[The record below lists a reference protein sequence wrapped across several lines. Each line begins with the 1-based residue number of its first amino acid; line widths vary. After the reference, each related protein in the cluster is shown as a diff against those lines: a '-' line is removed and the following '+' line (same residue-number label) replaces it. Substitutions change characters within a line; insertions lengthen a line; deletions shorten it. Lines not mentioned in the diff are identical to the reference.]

1 MGLEGEF
8 ASYDPLRRLLDSEK
22 VKSLHERL
30 QIRQQDEVEKYEILT
45 DRPIDA
51 LLDATPGLIEWT
63 DENKVAMQAYDEMNR
78 RILAR
83 VRGEEE

>member
-22 VKSLHERL
+22 VKALHERL